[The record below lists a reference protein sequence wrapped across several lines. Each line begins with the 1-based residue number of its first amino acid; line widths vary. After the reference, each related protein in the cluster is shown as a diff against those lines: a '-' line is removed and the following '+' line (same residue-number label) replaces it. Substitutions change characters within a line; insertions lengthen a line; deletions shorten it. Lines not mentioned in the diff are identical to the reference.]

1 MALSVLITGVLL
13 LAIDGTVLYL
23 AVPSLSRELE
33 PTAEQLLWIGEI
45 YSLALAGLL
54 VIMGTASDRVGRK
67 RLLLIGVAAFG
78 LSSLLA
84 AFAATPE
91 TLIAARALLGVS
103 GAAIMPSTL
112 ALIRNIFTDPK
123 ERTRAIAIWSAA
135 FGGGSAIGPLVGGL
149 LLEHF
154 WWGSVFLVNVPVM
167 LVMLVAG
174 IVLLPESKNP
184 TPGRFDVWSA
194 VLSLATVTPLVY
206 AIKHTVA
213 SGFDP
218 VTAACLI
225 GGLAAGYLFV
235 RRQRRLE
242 NPLLDVELFR
252 IPAFSGAVIANVI
265 AIFSLTGLLFFFSQY
280 LQLARGYS
288 PLIAGIAEMPSTL
301 ASIIVVAFVGAF
313 VAKLGRGRAISLG
326 LLMAAAGLTF
336 IAWAGGQDSY
346 LWLGIGLALLGFG
359 VGLAMTLTAD
369 VVLSAAPP
377 KKAGSVSAIT
387 ETAYELGIVL
397 GIAILGSLVT
407 GVYRSRLVL
416 PGSLPTDVRLRVED
430 SLASAMAVLD
440 ARSPAA
446 LAAQE
451 AFVTAM
457 QITSIVAA
465 ALTAIA
471 AVVAWKLIPSLRE
484 RESPGI
490 RTEGGH

>member
-1 MALSVLITGVLL
+1 
-13 LAIDGTVLYL
+13 
-23 AVPSLSRELE
+23 
-33 PTAEQLLWIGEI
+33 
-45 YSLALAGLL
+45 
-54 VIMGTASDRVGRK
+54 VGRK

-252 IPAFSGAVIANVI
+252 IPAFSGADCCSSSRSTYNSPAG
-265 AIFSLTGLLFFFSQY
+265 T
-280 LQLARGYS
+280 ARSS
-288 PLIAGIAEMPSTL
+288 PGSRRCRPPSPRSSSWRL
-301 ASIIVVAFVGAF
+301 SARSS
-313 VAKLGRGRAISLG
+313 RSSD
-326 LLMAAAGLTF
+326 
-336 IAWAGGQDSY
+336 AGGRYRWACS
-346 LWLGIGLALLGFG
+346 WL
-359 VGLAMTLTAD
+359 
-369 VVLSAAPP
+369 
-377 KKAGSVSAIT
+377 
-387 ETAYELGIVL
+387 
-397 GIAILGSLVT
+397 
-407 GVYRSRLVL
+407 L
-416 PGSLPTDVRLRVED
+416 PV
-430 SLASAMAVLD
+430 
-440 ARSPAA
+440 
-446 LAAQE
+446 
-451 AFVTAM
+451 
-457 QITSIVAA
+457 
-465 ALTAIA
+465 
-471 AVVAWKLIPSLRE
+471 
-484 RESPGI
+484 
-490 RTEGGH
+490 